1 MRLWHKSIRK
11 QLKLIAGETR
21 VETGQPSEHNPA
33 DPLHMQYPLYY
44 QHAAQKQA
52 LWKQKNKLLAYW
64 HVTERGKK
72 KFTIHQK
79 RCTLNIGVSPT
90 KYENL
95 QV

>member
-52 LWKQKNKLLAYW
+52 L
-64 HVTERGKK
+64 
-72 KFTIHQK
+72 
-79 RCTLNIGVSPT
+79 
-90 KYENL
+90 
-95 QV
+95 

>member
-33 DPLHMQYPLYY
+33 DPLHMQYPLCY

-72 KFTIHQK
+72 IHNTSK
-79 RCTLNIGVSPT
+79 EVYLEYWCVTHKV
-90 KYENL
+90 
-95 QV
+95 